1 MRRRNFFMLVGG
13 AAVGVAGGWPLS
25 GRAQA
30 DRARVIGVIM
40 PLSSHDAEVQ
50 RRLAAFREALEDS
63 GWKVDRNLRI
73 EYRWG
78 AGDNDRDRRNV
89 AELIG
94 LNPDVILATGSP
106 TLEPLLR
113 ATRTVPI
120 VFAQVADPVGA
131 GLVASLSRPGGNA
144 TGFTTAD
151 YNAAGKW
158 LELLKEVAP
167 AIKRVAL
174 LRDSKTGA
182 GIGQWGASEA
192 FAGSFG
198 FELTPIN
205 VSTPDEIERSI
216 DAFAKDADAAAGMI
230 VTNSGPSIVHR
241 ELVIALAAGH
251 RLPAIYPQRLFAT
264 SGGLISYGSD
274 AIDSYRRAASY
285 VDRILKGAKPT
296 DLPVQ
301 NPTKFELVINLKT
314 AKTLGLTI
322 PQTLFTR
329 ADELIE

>member
-1 MRRRNFFMLVGG
+1 MRR
-13 AAVGVAGGWPLS
+13 VGV
-25 GRAQA
+25 
-30 DRARVIGVIM
+30 IT
-40 PLSSHDAEVQ
+40 PLSSDDAEAQ
-50 RRLAAFREALEDS
+50 ARLAAFREALQGS
-63 GWKVDRNLRI
+63 GWTVDRNLAI

-78 AGDNDRDRRNV
+78 RGDSDRDRRNA
-89 AELIG
+89 AELIE

-151 YNAAGKW
+151 YDAAGKW
-158 LELLKEVAP
+158 LELLKEIAP
-167 AIKRVAL
+167 NTKRVAL
-174 LRDSKTGA
+174 LRDAKTGS

-192 FAGSFG
+192 FAGTFG
-198 FELTPIN
+198 FELRPIN
-205 VSTPDEIERSI
+205 VSAPEEIERSI
-216 DAFAKDADAAAGMI
+216 DVFARDGDAAAAMV
-230 VTNSGPSIVHR
+230 VTNSGPTIVHR
-241 ELVIALAAGH
+241 ELVIGLAARY
-251 RLPAIYPQRLFAT
+251 RLPAVYPQGLFAK

-274 AIDSYRRAASY
+274 SLDSYRRAASY
-285 VDRILKGAKPT
+285 VDRILKGAKPS

-322 PQTLFTR
+322 PQTLLAR
-329 ADELIE
+329 ADEVIE